1 MNLWIRTQDRKK
13 LVLINTLSIAE
24 NTSRSILGFGIDGH
38 VKVELG
44 DYDTEERALE
54 VLDEIQE
61 LLEPVHIA
69 DISKKEG
76 IIGANILY
84 EMPQE

>member
-1 MNLWIRTQDRKK
+1 MNLWIRTQDGKK
-13 LVLINTLSIAE
+13 LILINTLAIAE
-24 NTSRSILGFGIDGH
+24 NTSQSILGFGIDGH
-38 VKVELG
+38 VKAELG
-44 DYDTEERALE
+44 YYKTEERALE

-84 EMPQE
+84 EMPYK

>member
-13 LVLINTLSIAE
+13 LVLINTLAIAE
-24 NTSRSILGFGIDGH
+24 NTSRSILGFVIDGH